1 MPEKYIKK
9 YSCDEEMNI
18 AQVGFIEDV
27 NFLIN
32 MMI

>member
-9 YSCDEEMNI
+9 YRGEEEMNI
-18 AQVGFIEDV
+18 AQVGFIEGV
-27 NFLIN
+27 NFLNN